1 MPHSS
6 QDFYNKILGSAGE
19 NRAVEYLGKHGFKIL
34 ERNYRTPFGEA
45 DIIARDGED
54 TVFIEVKTRANDGY
68 SRPVEAVNEAK
79 RRRYLN
85 IARFYESCA
94 GKELFV
100 RFDVVEILDGKINH
114 IKGAF
119 RA

>member
-19 NRAVEYLGKHGFKIL
+19 KRAADYLKKHGFKIL

-45 DIIARDGED
+45 DIVAQDGD
-54 TVFIEVKTRANDGY
+54 DVVFIEVKTRTDGNY
-68 SRPVEAVNEAK
+68 SRPAEAVTPAK
-79 RRRYLN
+79 QKRYAD

-94 GKELFV
+94 GRELFV
-100 RFDVVEILDGKINH
+100 RFDVVEVLDGRLNH
-114 IKGAF
+114 IKAAF
-119 RA
+119 RP